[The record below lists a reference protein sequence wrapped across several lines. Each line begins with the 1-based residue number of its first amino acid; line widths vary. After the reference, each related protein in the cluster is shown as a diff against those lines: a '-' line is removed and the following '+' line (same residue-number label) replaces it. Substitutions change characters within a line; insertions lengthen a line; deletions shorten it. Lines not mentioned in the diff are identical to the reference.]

1 MPDKKNPTKDRT
13 AASNLEVTPVTPHH
27 GGSTDRKNKK
37 TPEGHTAQHR
47 QIPEFTVEPVVP
59 RSKQESNRPAAAK
72 PASPRPRTPERP
84 VRQSEHGRESAAHT
98 AQAFPERPVQRPQ
111 AAERPVRQSEHGHS
125 ADTPAKRPLEDTRR
139 LQAIPS
145 SRAQAS
151 SRAAAHTSA
160 RTRKIEDESGNL
172 YRPEDPKKAQ
182 RELQQAQKQKE
193 LLERR
198 RRLDE
203 EMSLFTQNDKP
214 KNYWVNLLLVT
225 AKMTLICILIV
236 GISGIG
242 FVLGMAKSYLES
254 VPELD
259 FALVAEQD
267 QATVLYDV
275 NNEILGNYYSLE
287 NREWAELED
296 IPVNLQNAV
305 IAIEDVRF
313 RRHMGIDFKRI
324 FASILSNLSSGSLQ
338 GGSTITQQLIK
349 NTMLSF
355 EQTYKRK
362 IQEASLALELE
373 KNYSKDEILEAYLN
387 TIYMGGSCYG
397 VKTAAMDYFG
407 KELSELS
414 LRECATLAGM
424 IQNPSRY
431 NPRSNYFSRNNP
443 DRTDNRTNLVLYEMY
458 ENGLI
463 GKEDYDA
470 ARADTLTVLETS
482 PYSSKTGMVY
492 FTDYVIDSVVD
503 ELLEIRGLEDNSQN
517 RSSIR
522 TEIRTEGYHI
532 YTTLDAQKQ
541 QAAEEAVYSFTGYPN
556 MRYSSDAYTIAGRN
570 PDGTVIRLT
579 QPQAAVAIMD
589 YRNGYIT
596 ALVGGRQ
603 APGGSLEFNR
613 SYQSTMPV
621 GSSIKPLSV
630 YGPAIEI
637 GAGPGSIYYNL
648 QMRIDGWDSPNGYP
662 LNNSRTYSGRITMR
676 STITS
681 SHNVTAAQALMYDVG
696 LDRSYDTLVQ
706 LGVDPEHISK
716 TGSGLALGSSGITP
730 LEMAGAF
737 SCIANMGV
745 YNEPIAFTK
754 LEDKNGNVIIDM
766 LAKQDTHRVFSESTA
781 WQLIDLLYT
790 VVNSGA
796 TRARVSGQTVYGKT
810 GTNSEMRGV
819 FFAGFTGYYTG
830 TVWIGSD
837 AYKPLVS
844 DAQGGK
850 YAAPL
855 FSAVMTAL
863 HKGLP
868 NKAATEVQPGEVGV
882 SRVTYCDISGK
893 LAGQGCTATH
903 TDYGNPANMPVC
915 DVHRTVKI
923 CNESGALATAAC
935 PEENCSQRTL
945 VMIPERGVLNYM
957 YYNYYSTFVRYAG
970 TPTTNMSSCKI
981 HTAEE

>member
-125 ADTPAKRPLEDTRR
+125 ADTPAKWPLEDTRR

-470 ARADTLTVLETS
+470 AVPIPLQCWKPHPIPPKQAW
-482 PYSSKTGMVY
+482 
-492 FTDYVIDSVVD
+492 
-503 ELLEIRGLEDNSQN
+503 
-517 RSSIR
+517 SI
-522 TEIRTEGYHI
+522 
-532 YTTLDAQKQ
+532 L
-541 QAAEEAVYSFTGYPN
+541 P
-556 MRYSSDAYTIAGRN
+556 
-570 PDGTVIRLT
+570 
-579 QPQAAVAIMD
+579 
-589 YRNGYIT
+589 
-596 ALVGGRQ
+596 
-603 APGGSLEFNR
+603 
-613 SYQSTMPV
+613 TM
-621 GSSIKPLSV
+621 
-630 YGPAIEI
+630 
-637 GAGPGSIYYNL
+637 
-648 QMRIDGWDSPNGYP
+648 
-662 LNNSRTYSGRITMR
+662 
-676 STITS
+676 
-681 SHNVTAAQALMYDVG
+681 
-696 LDRSYDTLVQ
+696 
-706 LGVDPEHISK
+706 
-716 TGSGLALGSSGITP
+716 
-730 LEMAGAF
+730 
-737 SCIANMGV
+737 
-745 YNEPIAFTK
+745 
-754 LEDKNGNVIIDM
+754 
-766 LAKQDTHRVFSESTA
+766 
-781 WQLIDLLYT
+781 
-790 VVNSGA
+790 
-796 TRARVSGQTVYGKT
+796 
-810 GTNSEMRGV
+810 
-819 FFAGFTGYYTG
+819 
-830 TVWIGSD
+830 
-837 AYKPLVS
+837 
-844 DAQGGK
+844 
-850 YAAPL
+850 
-855 FSAVMTAL
+855 
-863 HKGLP
+863 
-868 NKAATEVQPGEVGV
+868 
-882 SRVTYCDISGK
+882 
-893 LAGQGCTATH
+893 
-903 TDYGNPANMPVC
+903 
-915 DVHRTVKI
+915 
-923 CNESGALATAAC
+923 
-935 PEENCSQRTL
+935 
-945 VMIPERGVLNYM
+945 
-957 YYNYYSTFVRYAG
+957 
-970 TPTTNMSSCKI
+970 
-981 HTAEE
+981 